1 MAASLKL
8 PERSK
13 KSREIRKPRFRGWRW
28 RRRVKRRWGR
38 SVNSTLL
45 IQQGKVSGDDRC
57 YPLLR
62 GPLTVFHLRI
72 EDACTDDRLG
82 SKDSFAG
89 HTCRGMVSP
98 CAPEPH
104 RVSVRTQTGAGQ
116 RQVSRRSSHWRRLQL
131 RRTYILRARRR
142 FAPHGPRFPP
152 ELDWGILESRRVSL
166 DAREGEAWL
175 RAGPP
180 EGSRGGVDG
189 EGDRFAQGAA
199 ALSRRRG
206 HPSLTRY
213 STYLQFTL
221 MLCLVGEK
229 RGKNIIA
236 NCVEKCVY
244 ESKE

>member
-1 MAASLKL
+1 MTGVTLSSEVRSPSSTSGLRTRVQMTGWDPRIPSRATHVGGWFHLAHLSLTAY
-8 PERSK
+8 RS
-13 KSREIRKPRFRGWRW
+13 EPRPV
-28 RRRVKRRWGR
+28 RVK
-38 SVNSTLL
+38 
-45 IQQGKVSGDDRC
+45 
-57 YPLLR
+57 
-62 GPLTVFHLRI
+62 
-72 EDACTDDRLG
+72 
-82 SKDSFAG
+82 
-89 HTCRGMVSP
+89 
-98 CAPEPH
+98 
-104 RVSVRTQTGAGQ
+104 

-142 FAPHGPRFPP
+142 FAPNGPRFPP